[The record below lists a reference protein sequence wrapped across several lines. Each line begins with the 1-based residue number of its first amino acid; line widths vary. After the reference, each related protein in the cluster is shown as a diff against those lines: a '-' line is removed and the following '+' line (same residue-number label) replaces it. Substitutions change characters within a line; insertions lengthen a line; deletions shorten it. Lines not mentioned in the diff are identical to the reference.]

1 MVRTVLDDISHK
13 FTFKM
18 CLRKKSFFF
27 LSSFVDILPRKSKY
41 VDPHILNES
50 VSRRLNIFESQHCS
64 NYWTWIAGIVHH
76 PTLILHPHIL
86 LPLLWDP
93 NHVSPWHH
101 HHLLLPLIVHQP
113 WPSYYRL
120 TLRNHHSL
128 KMKKN
133 SNIYFNKVKAIKSEV
148 DRSQSLI
155 FQISLIGEF

>member
-1 MVRTVLDDISHK
+1 
-13 FTFKM
+13 
-18 CLRKKSFFF
+18 
-27 LSSFVDILPRKSKY
+27 
-41 VDPHILNES
+41 
-50 VSRRLNIFESQHCS
+50 
-64 NYWTWIAGIVHH
+64 
-76 PTLILHPHIL
+76 
-86 LPLLWDP
+86 
-93 NHVSPWHH
+93 
-101 HHLLLPLIVHQP
+101 LLPLIVHQP